1 MDMQVHYRD
10 SLTNRLVENLP
21 LLRAKMDLSQQD
33 FANLIGIG
41 RQTLNTI
48 ENKKSKMRW
57 DTFLAIMLILT
68 KSPVADELMGLVG
81 LDYSDLNVIFD
92 NNSTRSNIM
101 SNENFQEKLW
111 TDLQHEECTLRGIVP
126 VPVGLKNGRCPKC
139 NSINIR
145 GAIITPTADEQDPNI
160 VCLDCGYWWD

>member
-1 MDMQVHYRD
+1 
-10 SLTNRLVENLP
+10 
-21 LLRAKMDLSQQD
+21 MDLSQQD

-68 KSPVADELMGLVG
+68 KNPIADELMGLIG
-81 LDYSDLNVIFD
+81 LDYADLNVILD
-92 NNSTRSNIM
+92 SNNIRSNIM
-101 SNENFQEKLW
+101 SSENLQDKLW
-111 TDLQHEECTLRGIVP
+111 TDSKHKDSTLRGIVP
-126 VPVGLKNGRCPKC
+126 VPVGLRNCRCPKC
-139 NSINIR
+139 NSINIK
-145 GAIITPTADEQDPNI
+145 GAIITPSADEQDPNI